1 MTYSVPD
8 LDLSNWG
15 CSRPLPCTLGA
26 PFSPF
31 LGHTT
36 LHEKSMGPRGRAHL
50 DPVTPHPSSLAPGNW
65 QFHAQMAPACALF
78 PGLSSQRRSMCTLLA
93 PGSGQ
98 EAVFWWRVEMEPGRA
113 TWVVYTLAWAQ
124 GPSLCGTEEGLE
136 EKDSPFVTHRYQT
149 DLEVTLH
156 YLQPHL

>member
-1 MTYSVPD
+1 
-8 LDLSNWG
+8 
-15 CSRPLPCTLGA
+15 
-26 PFSPF
+26 
-31 LGHTT
+31 
-36 LHEKSMGPRGRAHL
+36 
-50 DPVTPHPSSLAPGNW
+50 
-65 QFHAQMAPACALF
+65 
-78 PGLSSQRRSMCTLLA
+78 
-93 PGSGQ
+93 
-98 EAVFWWRVEMEPGRA
+98 MEPGRA